1 MVQRFVRLILW
12 SALLML
18 TACATRMTDPLAPM
32 SMPPEDTL
40 NGSAAETLW
49 QQAVIAREQNQ
60 LSAAGRYLER
70 ALYMQPESSWLYRE
84 LAELRLREDDPK
96 TAEVMAQR
104 ALRLAPK
111 RPAYQA
117 ALWQLVAT
125 ARARQGNEDGAARAR
140 LEADMLMRRQ
150 QYR

>member
-1 MVQRFVRLILW
+1 MVQRFVRLMVLAGLLTLAAC
-12 SALLML
+12 SARL
-18 TACATRMTDPLAPM
+18 TDPLAPM
-32 SMPPEDTL
+32 SMPAEDPL

-49 QQAVIAREQNQ
+49 QQAVTAREQNQ

-84 LAELRLREDDPK
+84 LAELRLREGDAQS
-96 TAEVMAQR
+96 AEVMAQR

-111 RPAYQA
+111 RPSYQA

-125 ARARQGNEDGAARAR
+125 ARSRQGNEVGAERAR
-140 LEADMLMRRQ
+140 LEAEMLMRRH
-150 QYR
+150 